1 MKVPWSRLI
10 VLALLTCNSAHP
22 DTITMKDNVTING
35 ALVGMSNGVL
45 RVRVRFPSETKE
57 VWIKAEE
64 VQSIEFNLLTLNA
77 GAPPKLLGFGP
88 PSDQSPHRQT
98 LLRKA
103 LSCFEE
109 EHAILRFGGHRS
121 KPRPLRSK
129 RRRLRPEHGTPNFT
143 WIKMKIIGLIF
154 FALLARGTS
163 QEAGVVA
170 QADTANTSHVS
181 I

>member
-1 MKVPWSRLI
+1 MKREGNMKVPWSRLI

-88 PSDQSPHRQT
+88 PSDQSPPQT
-98 LLRKA
+98 NPSAEGVIVFRGGTRHSCVLVGIDPNRVHCDPKDAGYDRNTVLRILL
-103 LSCFEE
+103 
-109 EHAILRFGGHRS
+109 GS
-121 KPRPLRSK
+121 K
-129 RRRLRPEHGTPNFT
+129 
-143 WIKMKIIGLIF
+143 
-154 FALLARGTS
+154 
-163 QEAGVVA
+163 
-170 QADTANTSHVS
+170 
-181 I
+181 